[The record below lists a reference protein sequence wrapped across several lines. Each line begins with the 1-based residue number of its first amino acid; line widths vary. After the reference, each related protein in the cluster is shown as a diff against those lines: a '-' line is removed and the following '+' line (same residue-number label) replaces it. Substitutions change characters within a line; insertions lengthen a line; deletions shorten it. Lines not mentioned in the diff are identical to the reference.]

1 MRSFGLAVIFLASFS
16 FAAAQQAG
24 KSPNPSDS
32 SKGQPATQDQSS
44 TPSNGTPVD
53 AGKVTGSIFHSDY
66 FKFSFELPKDWKAL
80 DDAARMAAN
89 QALLQ
94 SDRERASQRPAA
106 AGKKSLAPDKK
117 TPVTASVNA
126 PENYSLL
133 VASSSAV
140 DSLQSPVL
148 PRINVWAN
156 KRMPPLDTPADHVQF
171 LFAGRRT
178 RPLIRPHEVVFGG
191 QTFMRG
197 SVITANGEY
206 HSQYVTVIGDY
217 LVGFDFRALS
227 ERELVEMTET
237 MKTIKFQ

>member
-1 MRSFGLAVIFLASFS
+1 MRRFSLAVILLAGFS
-16 FAAAQQAG
+16 LAAAQQTQS
-24 KSPNPSDS
+24 SPSQSDS
-32 SKGQPATQDQSS
+32 PQAQSATQEPTSTTSS
-44 TPSNGTPVD
+44 GTPVD
-53 AGKVTGSIFHSDY
+53 AGKVTGTTFQSDY
-66 FKFSFELPKDWKAL
+66 FKFSFEFPKDWKAL
-80 DDAARMAAN
+80 DDAVRMAAN

-94 SDRERASQRPAA
+94 SDRERVSQHPVT
-106 AGKKSLAPDKK
+106 GKKSVSPDKK
-117 TPVTASVNA
+117 SVVPASASA

-156 KRMPPLDTPADHVQF
+156 KRVAPLDSPGDHVQF

-178 RPLIRPHEVVFGG
+178 RPLVRPQQVIFGG
-191 QTFMRG
+191 QTFMRA
-197 SVITANGEY
+197 SVITATGEY
-206 HSQYVTVIGDY
+206 HSQYVTVMGDY

-237 MKTIKFQ
+237 MKTIKFE